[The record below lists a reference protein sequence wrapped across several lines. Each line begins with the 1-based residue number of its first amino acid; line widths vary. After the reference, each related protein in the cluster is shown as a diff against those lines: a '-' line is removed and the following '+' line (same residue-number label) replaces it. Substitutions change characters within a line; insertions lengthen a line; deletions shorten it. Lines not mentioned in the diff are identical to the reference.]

1 MQTESEGK
9 VKSKELKQADRL
21 TFSTF
26 TQIKLG
32 HEYFKS
38 YLERLPAYED
48 NLCHICKVKQTPE
61 HILISCKQY
70 KAEQKKLKNT
80 VLRQKAKPGTGANSE
95 LSLKRL
101 LCTGEGIKATLAFL
115 KETKI
120 ATRKWILGK
129 EGTEDEEVEWRNI
142 DREV

>member
-26 TQIKLG
+26 SQIKLR
-32 HEYFKS
+32 HRYFKS
-38 YLERLPAYED
+38 YLERLSAYED
-48 NLCHICKVKQTPE
+48 NLCHICKVKQTLK
-61 HILISCKQY
+61 HFLISCKQY

-80 VLRQKAKPGTGANSE
+80 VLRQKAKPETEANSE

-101 LCTGEGIKATLAFL
+101 LCTEKEIKATLVFL
-115 KETKI
+115 TETKI
-120 ATRKWILGK
+120 ATRK
-129 EGTEDEEVEWRNI
+129 
-142 DREV
+142 

>member
-21 TFSTF
+21 TSLTF

-32 HEYFKS
+32 HEYFTS
-38 YLERLPAYED
+38 YLERLSAYKD
-48 NLCHICKVKQTPE
+48 NLCLIYKVKQTLKY
-61 HILISCKQY
+61 ILISYKQY

-80 VLRQKAKPGTGANSE
+80 VLRQKAKLRTEVNSE

-101 LCTGEGIKATLAFL
+101 LCTEKEIKIILAFL

-129 EGTEDEEVEWRNI
+129 EETENEKVEWENI
-142 DREV
+142 NKEI

>member
-21 TFSTF
+21 IFSTF

-38 YLERLPAYED
+38 YLERLSAYKD
-48 NLCHICKVKQTPE
+48 NLCHICKVKQTLK

-80 VLRQKAKPGTGANSE
+80 VLRQKAKPETEVNSE

-101 LCTGEGIKATLAFL
+101 LCTGKEIKTTLAFL

-120 ATRKWILGK
+120 ATRK
-129 EGTEDEEVEWRNI
+129 
-142 DREV
+142 

>member
-1 MQTESEGK
+1 MQTESEEK

-38 YLERLPAYED
+38 YLERLSAYED
-48 NLCHICKVKQTPE
+48 NLYHICKVKQTLK
-61 HILISCKQY
+61 HILISYKQY

-80 VLRQKAKPGTGANSE
+80 VLRQKAKPDFF
-95 LSLKRL
+95 
-101 LCTGEGIKATLAFL
+101 IYFFYFF
-115 KETKI
+115 I
-120 ATRKWILGK
+120 
-129 EGTEDEEVEWRNI
+129 
-142 DREV
+142 